1 MRRQPL
7 RFALLLVLTA
17 LPLFGATVAG
27 TAQADTATCGVDR
40 PWVLMQLSEL
50 DPDFAARLISD
61 LRAGLAPSRID
72 ACVAEAIER
81 KAPLATVRIAGV
93 AGRELVFSIDVSD
106 SVTEKRIGRD
116 IDLRHVPSDG
126 RAFALAVAA
135 DELLRAS
142 WAELALAKERQPKPQ
157 PPEPKPAPR
166 LPPEPA
172 PVEPPALT
180 QPSFTALG
188 VGLGLE
194 AYTGGQLH
202 FGVDAF
208 WLQPLTGWLRF
219 GLTAGVRR
227 GLTVD
232 APSGS
237 IGSRAIHVELSLR
250 PTLVSSSIFS
260 LDALVGL
267 RGSEVW
273 FVPEP
278 IAGAEATKTNSAALF
293 GRGGLALTLGRA
305 GSVRSVTTLGAG
317 GPLRSF
323 SASDGGEVVT
333 GVSGVEFFATS
344 GVALEF

>member
-1 MRRQPL
+1 ML
-7 RFALLLVLTA
+7 GA
-17 LPLFGATVAG
+17 LPLFGVTLAG
-27 TAQADTATCGVDR
+27 TAQAETAACGVDR

-50 DPDFAARLISD
+50 DPTFATQIIND

-72 ACVAEAIER
+72 ACVAEAIDR
-81 KAPLATVRIAGV
+81 KAPLATVKIAGV
-93 AGRELVFSIDVSD
+93 AGREVVFSIDVSD

-142 WAELALAKERQPKPQ
+142 WAELALAKERSPSPKP
-157 PPEPKPAPR
+157 PEQKPAP
-166 LPPEPA
+166 PPPPPLKPA
-172 PVEPPALT
+172 PVEPVPMT
-180 QPSFTALG
+180 EPSFTALG
-188 VGLGLE
+188 LGVGFE
-194 AYTGGQLH
+194 SYAGGQKH
-202 FGVDAF
+202 FGIDAF

-227 GLTVD
+227 GLAVD

-237 IGSRAIHVELSLR
+237 IESRAIHVELSLR
-250 PTLVSSSIFS
+250 PTLVSASIYS
-260 LDALVGL
+260 LDVLVAL
-267 RGSEVW
+267 RGSEIW

-278 IAGAEATKTNSAALF
+278 VAGAEATKTNSLALF

-323 SASDGGEVVT
+323 SASDGGEVIT